1 MSLRQFLTGVLLTI
15 LVQVVM
21 IGLLMLVAPSLMGHL
36 GFVVTS
42 MVVLLLFCMVLF
54 LVARMAAGS
63 QKGSA
68 FIQLIMVAV
77 FLKILV
83 CLALIIGYTKGFSP
97 PDHTFVWPFLIIYIT
112 STIYEVIFLEKT
124 ARQTK
129 PNAS

>member
-1 MSLRQFLTGVLLTI
+1 MSLRQFLTGVCLTTLGQVI
-15 LVQVVM
+15 LNG
-21 IGLLMLVAPSLMGHL
+21 ILMLAFPALRGHM
-36 GFVVTS
+36 GFVLTS
-42 MVVLLLFCMVLF
+42 MATLLLFCMMLF
-54 LVARMAAGS
+54 LVARVAAGS
-63 QKGSA
+63 PKGSA

-77 FLKILV
+77 FLKILL

-112 STIYEVIFLEKT
+112 STIYEVIFLERT